1 MNIMPTSWRR
11 FLSNRINM
19 TGPTIKDALKYGTG
33 LLSGTE
39 GARLDCEVL
48 LCSVLGTEREFI
60 YTHPERKLK
69 KSEQTDFNTLLHRR
83 SSGFPVAYLTGFK
96 EFWSLRLLVDRT
108 TLIPRPET
116 EQLVETALSRL
127 DPDTSASV
135 LDLGT
140 GSGAIA
146 IAMASERP
154 QDRITATDINM
165 DTLMIAALNARQ
177 NQLQKIEFIRSDWF
191 SKLSGRRFKLI
202 LSNPPYVESV
212 DRGFIEGE
220 IRYEPRVA
228 LDGGPMGLDAY
239 HRIIP
244 AAIRHLEPGGSI
256 ILEHGA
262 GQGDI
267 VRSLFDAAGYFNVNT
282 LLDYAG
288 LERIT
293 MADTPA

>member
-1 MNIMPTSWRR
+1 
-11 FLSNRINM
+11 M
-19 TGPTIKDALKYGTG
+19 TGHTIKDALNYGTG
-33 LLSGTE
+33 VLSGTE

-48 LCSVLGTEREFI
+48 LCSVLGAEREFI
-60 YTHPERKLK
+60 YTHPEQELN
-69 KSEQTDFNTLLHRR
+69 KSEQTDFNTLVHRR
-83 SSGFPVAYLTGFK
+83 CSGFPVAYLTGFK

-116 EQLVETALSRL
+116 ERLVENALSRL
-127 DPDTSASV
+127 DPGTSARV

-146 IAMASERP
+146 IALASERP
-154 QDRITATDINM
+154 LDLITATDINK

-177 NQLQKIEFIRSDWF
+177 NQSHNIEFVHSDWF
-191 SKLSGRRFKLI
+191 SKLSGRRFDLI

-212 DRGFIEGE
+212 DKGFIDGE
-220 IRYEPRVA
+220 IRFEPRIA

-244 AAIRHLEPGGSI
+244 AAIRYLEPGGSI

-262 GQGDI
+262 QQGNI
-267 VRSLFDAAGYFNVNT
+267 IRSMLDAAGYSNVST
-282 LLDYAG
+282 MLDYAG

-293 MADTPA
+293 TADTPA